1 MFSDLLFRLR
11 AIFRRRAVDNELDD
25 ELRFHLEHQ
34 VEKNIRS
41 GMSSE
46 EAMRQ
51 AHLTFGGFP
60 QVAEQC
66 RSARGTGLFTALAQD
81 LRYGV
86 RMIMKDRSFTF
97 VATAILALGIGA
109 TTVMFAVVDA
119 VLIRPLPYMHAERL
133 VFMTEAYQR
142 RPGMSFSYANLA
154 EVQAQNSVFS
164 SIAGSQPR
172 SMTLT
177 GDGLPQ
183 QLYARCAT
191 YDWFRTLGVS
201 MVLGRDFTAQDD
213 SDAATP
219 TAILGHD
226 LWLKQFGGDRN
237 LLGRNITL
245 NQRSYTVIGVAPAN
259 AYFRNQQ
266 PDIYVPLNT
275 VMTPEERTRRSA
287 HGGTYAIARL
297 KDAVT
302 LDQARSNMDLIAHR
316 MQQQYP
322 DSNREDWVDLRPLRE
337 YITGSVRTG
346 LLVLLA
352 AVALLLL
359 IASANVANLALARAS
374 SRSGELA
381 IRVSLGA
388 SRARIVMQML
398 TESILLAALGG
409 IAGVFLAFWGTRF
422 LVHSATSALPRIG
435 EITVSGSVLVFALV
449 VTLAT
454 GVLFGT
460 LPAWHV
466 SRVNINGVLKRASG
480 ATAGKERQRVR
491 AMLIVGELAL
501 SFTLLAGAGL
511 LVRSFMHVLQV
522 DPGFN
527 PHNVLSATVVI
538 PIEKY
543 PTVDSVERV
552 FTEILRNIR
561 GIPGV
566 TSVASVVPLP
576 LSGNEWDTNYILEG
590 QTISREFQGVNTEI
604 ANVHSDFI
612 GTMQIPLLTGREF
625 SHADLPGSQPVA
637 IVNEAFARKNWPN
650 QGAIGRRIH
659 MVSAEDV
666 QGGGKPY
673 VWRTVI
679 GIIGNVRQYGL
690 DDKIVPTV
698 YLPLA
703 QPDDMK
709 NPLTRRDLVIRTA
722 TDPLSI
728 VEQVRRAVAAA
739 DRDQAVSDFETMDQ
753 YVSESIASRR
763 LYVTLL
769 TLFAVAAVL
778 LATIGIYGV
787 IAYWVG
793 ERRREIGIRIA
804 VGAQPRRIFQLVL
817 GRSLRLILLG
827 TLLGGLTSVALAQSL
842 RSLLFGV
849 HAVDVAVFSIV
860 AAVLGVVALFASYIP
875 ARSATRISPT
885 EAIRCE

>member
-1 MFSDLLFRLR
+1 
-11 AIFRRRAVDNELDD
+11 
-25 ELRFHLEHQ
+25 
-34 VEKNIRS
+34 
-41 GMSSE
+41 
-46 EAMRQ
+46 
-51 AHLTFGGFP
+51 
-60 QVAEQC
+60 
-66 RSARGTGLFTALAQD
+66 
-81 LRYGV
+81 
-86 RMIMKDRSFTF
+86 
-97 VATAILALGIGA
+97 
-109 TTVMFAVVDA
+109 
-119 VLIRPLPYMHAERL
+119 
-133 VFMTEAYQR
+133 
-142 RPGMSFSYANLA
+142 
-154 EVQAQNSVFS
+154 
-164 SIAGSQPR
+164 
-172 SMTLT
+172 
-177 GDGLPQ
+177 
-183 QLYARCAT
+183 
-191 YDWFRTLGVS
+191 
-201 MVLGRDFTAQDD
+201 
-213 SDAATP
+213 
-219 TAILGHD
+219 
-226 LWLKQFGGDRN
+226 
-237 LLGRNITL
+237 
-245 NQRSYTVIGVAPAN
+245 
-259 AYFRNQQ
+259 
-266 PDIYVPLNT
+266 
-275 VMTPEERTRRSA
+275 
-287 HGGTYAIARL
+287 
-297 KDAVT
+297 
-302 LDQARSNMDLIAHR
+302 
-316 MQQQYP
+316 
-322 DSNREDWVDLRPLRE
+322 
-337 YITGSVRTG
+337 
-346 LLVLLA
+346 
-352 AVALLLL
+352 
-359 IASANVANLALARAS
+359 
-374 SRSGELA
+374 
-381 IRVSLGA
+381 
-388 SRARIVMQML
+388 
-398 TESILLAALGG
+398 
-409 IAGVFLAFWGTRF
+409 
-422 LVHSATSALPRIG
+422 
-435 EITVSGSVLVFALV
+435 
-449 VTLAT
+449 
-454 GVLFGT
+454 
-460 LPAWHV
+460 
-466 SRVNINGVLKRASG
+466 VNINGVLKRASG

-543 PTVDSVERV
+543 PTVDSAERV
-552 FTEILRNIR
+552 FTEILRNIH

-650 QGAIGRRIH
+650 QSAIGRRIH

-679 GIIGNVRQYGL
+679 GIVGNVRQYGL

-875 ARSATRISPT
+875 ARNATRISPT
-885 EAIRCE
+885 EAIRYE